1 MNTRLAVL
9 ALATAALAACEPNPS
24 VTGPAAALQAA
35 RAADVS
41 AAVSDAGAVYTLT
54 NQVGGNAVAVFAR
67 GADGRLSAAGAVS
80 TGGTGTGA
88 SLGSQSAVTLSD
100 DGRWLFAVN
109 AGSNDVSV
117 FSVSPAG
124 GLALASRTA
133 SGGTLPISLTV
144 HGNVLYV
151 LNAGGTGNISGLAVG
166 TSGALTAI
174 AGTTLPLSGS
184 NVGPAQVSF
193 RPDGRRLVVTE
204 KNTNQLD
211 VYAVDANG
219 VASGPT
225 TTASAGGTPFGFSF
239 GHRNELFV
247 SEATGSASSYELDA
261 TGGVSLVSGAVLTHQ
276 GAPCWAVVT
285 NDGRIGFTGN
295 GAGSV
300 SAFAIAPDG
309 AIGLVDANG
318 GTALIGTDRH
328 GDRGR
333 THRGDPA
340 LRAGARRGRHAG
352 TGTDQHQLAQQRQAS
367 AACGAP
373 GPGSA
378 AQLLGVH
385 LRQLHADR
393 AVARGLRSAVSGAR
407 AHDRRHSHARVPALR
422 RRARQR
428 QPRPGARPPGHH
440 PSQRAGQRPPHL
452 GRVQHPLLAELRA
465 DRQGGDDSLHRV
477 WRVPSQRRRLP
488 GMGPAHPAA
497 ARRIAS
503 CSLTPPT

>member
-24 VTGPAAALQAA
+24 VTGPA
-35 RAADVS
+35 
-41 AAVSDAGAVYTLT
+41 
-54 NQVGGNAVAVFAR
+54 
-67 GADGRLSAAGAVS
+67 
-80 TGGTGTGA
+80 
-88 SLGSQSAVTLSD
+88 
-100 DGRWLFAVN
+100 
-109 AGSNDVSV
+109 
-117 FSVSPAG
+117 
-124 GLALASRTA
+124 A

-174 AGTTLPLSGS
+174 AGATLPLSGS

-193 RPDGRRLVVTE
+193 SPDGRRLVVTE

-247 SEATGSASSYELDA
+247 SEAAGSASSYELDA

-318 GTALIGTDRH
+318 GTALIG
-328 GDRGR
+328 
-333 THRGDPA
+333 
-340 LRAGARRGRHAG
+340 AGINDIAVPPF
-352 TGTDQHQLAQQRQAS
+352 AS
-367 AACGAP
+367 TRP
-373 GPGSA
+373 I
-378 AQLLGVH
+378 
-385 LRQLHADR
+385 
-393 AVARGLRSAVSGAR
+393 RSEEQTS
-407 AHDRRHSHARVPALR
+407 
-422 RRARQR
+422 
-428 QPRPGARPPGHH
+428 
-440 PSQRAGQRPPHL
+440 
-452 GRVQHPLLAELRA
+452 ELQSP
-465 DRQGGDDSLHRV
+465 D
-477 WRVPSQRRRLP
+477 
-488 GMGPAHPAA
+488 
-497 ARRIAS
+497 
-503 CSLTPPT
+503 

>member
-1 MNTRLAVL
+1 MNTRLAVFV
-9 ALATAALAACEPNPS
+9 LATAALAACEPNPS

-41 AAVSDAGAVYTLT
+41 AALSDPGAVYTLT

-67 GADGRLSAAGAVS
+67 DADGRLTAAGTVS

-100 DGRWLFAVN
+100 DGRWRFTVN

-117 FSVSPAG
+117 FSVSPA

-151 LNAGGTGNISGLAVG
+151 LNAGGTGNISGFAVG

-174 AGTTLPLSGS
+174 AGATLPLSGS

-193 RPDGRRLVVTE
+193 SPDGRRLVVTE

-211 VYAVDANG
+211 LYAVDANG
-219 VASGPT
+219 VATGPT

-239 GHRNELFV
+239 GLRNELFV
-247 SEATGSASSYELDA
+247 SEAAGSASSYELDA
-261 TGGVSLVSGAVLTHQ
+261 TDGLSLVSGAVLTHQ

-309 AIGLVDANG
+309 AINLVDANG
-318 GTALIGTDRH
+318 GTALIGAGINDIALSHNSRYLYVLQTGGAQAIHAFRVQTDGH
-328 GDRGR
+328 L
-333 THRGDPA
+333 TA
-340 LRAGARRGRHAG
+340 LGPIAGLP
-352 TGTDQHQLAQQRQAS
+352 TGT
-367 AACGAP
+367 
-373 GPGSA
+373 
-378 AQLLGVH
+378 
-385 LRQLHADR
+385 
-393 AVARGLRSAVSGAR
+393 RGL
-407 AHDRRHSHARVPALR
+407 
-422 RRARQR
+422 
-428 QPRPGARPPGHH
+428 
-440 PSQRAGQRPPHL
+440 
-452 GRVQHPLLAELRA
+452 
-465 DRQGGDDSLHRV
+465 
-477 WRVPSQRRRLP
+477 
-488 GMGPAHPAA
+488 AA
-497 ARRIAS
+497 F
-503 CSLTPPT
+503 